1 MATPDKR
8 KEKRLSPVNMI
19 KLYQARDQE
28 PQRVLCNAVFTVTAG
43 DRQDMEASPR
53 LSNSKLLANP
63 HEKVAHLSSDE
74 QRDLEELLVEFNH
87 LFPDVPGCTNCVY
100 HDVDV
105 GTALPCKQ
113 HPYIINPIKM
123 EYLKT
128 EIDYMLENKIIE
140 PSPSDWS
147 PVFWFQNQMAHFV
160 FAQISES

>member
-1 MATPDKR
+1 
-8 KEKRLSPVNMI
+8 
-19 KLYQARDQE
+19 
-28 PQRVLCNAVFTVTAG
+28 
-43 DRQDMEASPR
+43 
-53 LSNSKLLANP
+53 
-63 HEKVAHLSSDE
+63 
-74 QRDLEELLVEFNH
+74 
-87 LFPDVPGCTNCVY
+87 VPGCTNCVY

-113 HPYIINPIKM
+113 HPYRVNPIKM